1 MESVFEILKI
11 IIPAGAVFATAYF
24 LIRTFLNNEN
34 KRRELELRKS
44 SLTIVAPIRLQ
55 AYERI
60 VIFLER
66 LHPNNLVLRVNK
78 VGMTSHQLHSELIK
92 AVKSEYEHN
101 ISQQIYISHGAW
113 ELIKTAKEETLKL
126 INISTSKVPEN
137 AKSQDLASVI
147 LQIAS
152 SVDKMPSQ
160 VALEYLKK
168 EIAQYY

>member
-34 KRRELELRKS
+34 KRRELEIRKS

-66 LHPNNLVLRVNK
+66 LHPNNLVLACKQGR
-78 VGMTSHQLHSELIK
+78 H
-92 AVKSEYEHN
+92 
-101 ISQQIYISHGAW
+101 
-113 ELIKTAKEETLKL
+113 
-126 INISTSKVPEN
+126 
-137 AKSQDLASVI
+137 DLPSVTR
-147 LQIAS
+147 
-152 SVDKMPSQ
+152 
-160 VALEYLKK
+160 
-168 EIAQYY
+168 

>member
-1 MESVFEILKI
+1 MESVFEILKL

-34 KRRELELRKS
+34 KRRELEIRKS

-78 VGMTSHQLHSELIK
+78 VGMTSHQLHAELIK

-101 ISQQIYISHGAW
+101 ISQQIYITHGAW
-113 ELIKTAKEETLKL
+113 ELVKTAKEETLKL

-137 AKSQDLASVI
+137 AKSQDLAGVI
-147 LQIAS
+147 LQIAA

>member
-1 MESVFEILKI
+1 MESLFQILLI
-11 IIPAGAVFATAYF
+11 VIPAGAVFATAFF

-44 SLTIVAPIRLQ
+44 SLSIVAPIRLQ

-78 VGMTSHQLHSELIK
+78 VGMTSHQLHMELIK
-92 AVKSEYEHN
+92 AVKSEYDHN

>member
-24 LIRTFLNNEN
+24 LIKSFLNNEN
-34 KRRELELRKS
+34 RRRELEIRKS
-44 SLTIVAPIRLQ
+44 SLALVAPIRLQ
-55 AYERI
+55 AYERV

-66 LHPNNLVLRVNK
+66 LHPNNLVLRTNK
-78 VGMTSHQLHSELIK
+78 VGMTSHQLHSELLK

-101 ISQQIYISHGAW
+101 ISQQIYMSHGAW
-113 ELIKTAKEETLKL
+113 ELVKTAKEETLKL
-126 INISTSKVPEN
+126 INISTTKVPEN
-137 AKSQDLASVI
+137 AKSQELAAII
-147 LQIAS
+147 LQIAA

-160 VALEYLKK
+160 VALEFMKK

>member
-1 MESVFEILKI
+1 MDSIFEILKI

-34 KRRELELRKS
+34 RRRELEIRKA
-44 SLTIVAPIRLQ
+44 SLSLVAPIRLQ
-55 AYERI
+55 AYERV

-78 VGMTSHQLHSELIK
+78 VGMTSHQLHAELLK
-92 AVKSEYEHN
+92 TVKSEYEHN
-101 ISQQIYISHGAW
+101 ISQQIYMSHGAW
-113 ELIKTAKEETLKL
+113 ELVKTAKEETLKL
-126 INISTSKVPEN
+126 INISTTKVPEN
-137 AKSQDLASVI
+137 AKSQDLAAVI
-147 LQIAS
+147 LQITS

-160 VALEYLKK
+160 VAQEFLKK